1 MNKFHKYLQVGV
13 LAALMLPAISSYAE
27 WTADG
32 IRGKIHLTVASGVGA
47 WEAENE
53 EEVTVRFHVDNTMDV
68 MPVAEKD
75 AGFFSCDIIARGQ
88 TLFGRPRIM
97 GASWIEC
104 LDSRKHVYAEDG
116 ELHGEIT
123 PVDIPDWPK
132 SSPIKAGTGA
142 VLTVR
147 PPVSDCKAADGK

>member
-1 MNKFHKYLQVGV
+1 MKKLHKYLQLGV

-32 IRGKIHLTVASGVGA
+32 ARGKIHLTVTSGVDA

-53 EEVTVRFHVDNTMDV
+53 EEVTVRFHVEDTREV
-68 MPVAEKD
+68 LPVSEKD

-88 TLFGRPRIM
+88 TLFGHPRIM
-97 GASWIEC
+97 ASSWIEC
-104 LDSRKHVYAEDG
+104 LDSRKHVYAADG

-123 PVDIPDWPK
+123 PADMPNWPMA
-132 SSPIKAGTGA
+132 SPIKAGTRA
-142 VLTVR
+142 TLMIR
-147 PPVSDCKAADGK
+147 PPQSDCPVADKK